1 VTRAALPLG
10 LLGRSQERHRLTD
23 LLQSAQAGRGI
34 ALVIQGE
41 AGIGKSA
48 LLDDLAANAGD
59 VLVCR
64 VAGVESEMELP
75 FAALEHLCGPLLGH
89 VVDLRVL
96 HRGTL
101 EKAFGLTTGPRPD
114 LFMVG
119 MAVLDLIAAVTRS
132 QTMLWLVDDAQWLDQ
147 ASRQTVGFVC
157 RRLRGERLAAVVAV
171 RDTKGARDL
180 TGLPQLRLQGLS
192 RQEAGRLFDSVVTGP
207 TDALVRDRII
217 AETRGNPLALLE
229 LPRSWTTAELV
240 EGFSE
245 SERVPGDLQLER
257 AFAKRL
263 GDLPVDTRRLLTLAA
278 AEPKGDPALL
288 WSAAKE
294 MGLDWRAAGAAEAQ
308 GLAEFSQHVHFR
320 HPLVRAAAYRTA
332 PLKDRLAAHVALAA
346 ATDPVDDPDRR
357 AWHRASSTV
366 AQDEC
371 IALELQQSAER
382 ARARGGLVA
391 AAAMLE
397 RAAALTPDPRL
408 RDERTLAAARAQR
421 AAGALQSALRLLDT
435 LDRAPRSDLLSA
447 YVERLRGKIAF
458 DQKRGAEAAELLLSA
473 AGRLRRLDLTMARE
487 TQFEALAAAV
497 WSAPQC
503 GNDLVRKAAAAALEL
518 PTGAD
523 GGSTSD
529 LLMRGLATRI
539 TEGYA
544 TAAPLLQGA
553 LEAARG
559 HHSAAA
565 DLDDLLW
572 LAGNRMAG
580 MLAAESWDFE
590 TSRLLAQRQVNAT
603 REAGALV
610 QLQFA
615 LNFLANNVVL
625 AGDVHTAEA
634 LVDEERWLATITGVP
649 PVAYGGLLVE
659 ACREDPSLSAPM
671 VQAALAAA
679 TKQGEGRVVAFLH
692 YVNAVLNNGLGRH
705 RDALLSAR
713 RVIEGDTLGYQSFA
727 IGELAEAAFRVGDRD
742 QLRAS
747 LTWMGV
753 RVEATPTSW
762 ALGMWARVQA
772 FNEHSAAAEALYLQA
787 LEHFADTPLRVEVA
801 RSHLLLGEWLHRQ
814 GMKERASE
822 HLGEAL
828 DAFREL
834 GLRAFA
840 KRARRGL
847 VATQRR
853 RPHPLIDDP
862 GVHLTQKELEIAE
875 LAQRGLSNR
884 EIGARLYLSHR
895 TVEWHLGNVF
905 AKVRVASRRQLR
917 DANLDPYRPP
927 DRGQQSNPGIPLGS
941 GSDEHGKVYEWW
953 PAPR

>member
-1 VTRAALPLG
+1 MTRTTSPLG
-10 LLGRSQERHRLTD
+10 LLGRSQERHRLANM
-23 LLQSAQAGRGI
+23 LHSAQAGRGT
-34 ALVIQGE
+34 ALLIQGE

-59 VLVCR
+59 VCVCR

-75 FAALEHLCGPLLGH
+75 FAALQHLCEPLLGH
-89 VVDLRVL
+89 VVDLPIL
-96 HRGTL
+96 HRSTL
-101 EKAFGLTTGPRPD
+101 EKVFGLTTGSPPD
-114 LFMVG
+114 LFLVG
-119 MAVLDLIAAVTRS
+119 MAVLDLIAAGTRS

-180 TGLPQLRLQGLS
+180 TGLPQLRLQGLT
-192 RQEAGRLFDSVVTGP
+192 RQDAGRLFDSVVTGP

-288 WSAAKE
+288 WSAAKAI
-294 MGLDWRAAGAAEAQ
+294 GLDWRAAGAAEAQ
-308 GLAEFSQHVHFR
+308 GLVEFNQHVHFR

-332 PLKDRLAAHVALAA
+332 PLQERLAAHVALAA

-366 AQDEC
+366 AQDEH
-371 IALELQQSAER
+371 IALELEQSAER

-421 AAGALQSALRLLDT
+421 AAGALASALRLLDT
-435 LDRAPRSDLLSA
+435 LDRAPRSGLRAA

-458 DQKRGAEAAELLLSA
+458 DQKRGVEAAELLLSA
-473 AGRLRRLDLTMARE
+473 AGRLGPLDLSMARE
-487 TQFEALAAAV
+487 THFEALAAAV
-497 WSAPQC
+497 WAAPQC
-503 GNDLVRKAAAAALEL
+503 SNDLVRKAAAAALEL
-518 PTGAD
+518 PTGDD

-529 LLMRGLATRI
+529 LLMRALATRI

-544 TAAPLLQGA
+544 AAAPLLQGS
-553 LEAARG
+553 LEAARA

-572 LAGNRMAG
+572 MAGNRMAA

-590 TSRLLAQRQVNAT
+590 TSRLLAQRQVSAT

-615 LNFLANNVVL
+615 LNFLANNFVL
-625 AGDVHTAEA
+625 AGDVHAAEA
-634 LVDEERWLATITGVP
+634 VVDEERWLATITGVP
-649 PVAYGGLLVE
+649 PVAYGGMLVE
-659 ACREDPSLSAPM
+659 AYREDPSISAPT
-671 VQAALAAA
+671 VQGALAAA
-679 TKQGEGRVVAFLH
+679 TKAGEARAMAFLH
-692 YVNAVLNNGLGRH
+692 YVNAVLGNGLGRH
-705 RDALLSAR
+705 KDALLSAR

-727 IGELAEAAFRVGDRD
+727 IGELAEAAFQVGDRD
-742 QLRAS
+742 QLREAV
-747 LTWMGV
+747 TWMGV

-772 FNEHSAAAEALYLQA
+772 FSEHSTAAEALYVQA
-787 LEHFADTPLRVEVA
+787 LEHFADTPLRIEVA
-801 RSHLLLGEWLHRQ
+801 RSHLLLGEWLHRE
-814 GMKERASE
+814 GMKERAGE
-822 HLGEAL
+822 HLRQAL
-828 DAFREL
+828 DAFREMSL
-834 GLRAFA
+834 GVFA
-840 KRARRGL
+840 KRALKGL
-847 VATQRR
+847 IATQKRR
-853 RPHPLIDDP
+853 THALVDDP
-862 GVHLTQKELEIAE
+862 GVHLTHKELEITE
-875 LAQRGLSNR
+875 LARHGLSNR
-884 EIGARLYLSHR
+884 EIGDRLYLSHR

-905 AKVRVASRRQLR
+905 AKVGVASRRQLR
-917 DANLDPYRPP
+917 DANLAPYWPP
-927 DRGQQSNPGIPLGS
+927 DLAQQSNPGEPLGQ
-941 GSDEHGKVYEWW
+941 
-953 PAPR
+953 R